1 MKILHAGNM
10 ANLAYVI
17 CRQLQ
22 KNGINVELIM
32 DSNPHKG
39 SDPLRFDPELNN
51 KYPDFI
57 HFFNKKKF
65 NWKINLIRKMRDR
78 KYDIIHSYV
87 EFPIFAS
94 LSNKPFIAH
103 TQGSDFRELARTKSL
118 KGILLRRA
126 YKKAKVIL
134 FFQPD
139 HLPIFSELN
148 LKNGIFLP
156 PLWDTSFFRSKQIE
170 RDESKFIIFHPA
182 NLEFR
187 LKGNEKLI
195 EGFSQFVTKNKNAEL
210 IIVDR
215 GIDSKN
221 VHNLVKKY
229 KIQNFVKFIKGPLNS
244 EELLKYYNSS
254 DVIADQFELGA
265 LGSIGWEAFSCKKPL
280 LAYVN
285 QTQYENVYGE
295 SPPIANASNAF
306 EVKNMLEKLT
316 EKEFCKTLGENGY
329 NWIIKHHSPQIFTKK
344 IIKIYEFILDGK
356 SIEVLRKELSSM
368 T

>member
-22 KNGINVELIM
+22 RNGINVELIM

-39 SDPLRFDPELNN
+39 SDPLRFDPELKN
-51 KYPDFI
+51 KYPNWV
-57 HFFNKKKF
+57 HFFNKKKS
-65 NWKINLIRKMRDR
+65 NWKIDLIWKMRER

-94 LSNKPFIAH
+94 FTNKPFIAH
-103 TQGSDFRELARTKSL
+103 TQGSDFRELAKSKSL

-139 HLPIFSELN
+139 HLPIFTELK

-156 PLWDTSFFRSKQIE
+156 PLWDTSFFTSKQID
-170 RDESKFIIFHPA
+170 RDDSKFIIFHPA

-195 EGFSQFVTKNKNAEL
+195 EGFSKFVTENKNSEL

-215 GIDSKN
+215 GADSEN

-229 KIQNFVKFIKGPLNS
+229 NIQNFVKFVKGPLNS
-244 EELLKYYNSS
+244 KELLAYYNSS

-285 QTQYENVYGE
+285 QVQYENVYGE
-295 SPPIANASNAF
+295 SPPVANASNAI
-306 EVKNMLEKLT
+306 EVKNMLEILK
-316 EKEFCKTLGENGY
+316 EKKFSKTLGEKGY
-329 NWIIKHHSPQIFTKK
+329 EWIIKYHSPQIFTKK
-344 IIKIYEFILDGK
+344 IIKIYELILDRK
-356 SIEVLRKELSSM
+356 SIDVIRKELSEI